1 MAEEQSHVA
10 FRTWEA
16 QNESLTSVESR
27 IHDGVSLDKLHHRA
41 DEYLDT
47 LEQLFPGF
55 RPGPRSQLM
64 EIGPGVGYIL
74 EAVARRYAPSRIVGL
89 DVAAGMID
97 KARER
102 LERDCV
108 DTSAIE
114 FVHYDGVNAPLPDD
128 SFDVIYSVA
137 SLQHAPRPYCFRA
150 LMEAHRLVKPSG
162 TVYIHLLAYSHF
174 ETYMT
179 PQHFDL
185 EIAQQIRGIE
195 GHWHHYYTQAEI
207 EAVLKY
213 GIGASRADV
222 RELGGSL
229 FFGYGK

>member
-1 MAEEQSHVA
+1 MAEEQPHVA

-16 QNESLTSVESR
+16 QNEPLTSVEAR
-27 IHDGVSLDKLHHRA
+27 IHDGVSSDQLHHRA

-47 LEQLFPGF
+47 LESLFPGF
-55 RPGPRSQLM
+55 RPARRSQLM
-64 EIGPGVGYIL
+64 EIGSGVGYIL
-74 EAVARRYAPSRIVGL
+74 EAAGRRYVPSRIVGL

-97 KARER
+97 KAHER
-102 LERDCV
+102 LERDGV

-114 FVHYDGVNAPLPDD
+114 FVHYDGVTAPLPDD

-162 TVYIHLLAYSHF
+162 SVYIHLLAYSHF
-174 ETYMT
+174 ETHMT
-179 PQHFDL
+179 PQLFDL
-185 EIAQQIRGIE
+185 EIAQQIRGSE
-195 GHWHHYYTQAEI
+195 GHWHHYYTKAEI
-207 EAVLKY
+207 EAVLEY

-222 RELGGSL
+222 RELAGSL
-229 FFGYGK
+229 FFCFGK